1 MLLRRW
7 TEVAAGVAGVRS
19 DLKSIMSV
27 EDPELTA
34 EQCNAKGNEVA
45 ISRMHAVAERRDN
58 TDSSDTQ
65 CP

>member
-1 MLLRRW
+1 MCCSLV

-27 EDPELTA
+27 KDAELTA

-45 ISRMHAVAERRDN
+45 I
-58 TDSSDTQ
+58 
-65 CP
+65 